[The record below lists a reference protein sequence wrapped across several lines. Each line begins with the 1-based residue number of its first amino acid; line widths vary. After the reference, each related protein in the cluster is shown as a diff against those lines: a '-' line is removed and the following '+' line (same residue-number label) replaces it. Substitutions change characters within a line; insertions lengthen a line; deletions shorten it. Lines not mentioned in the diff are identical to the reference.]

1 MALPK
6 IDLPL
11 NELTLPSN
19 QQKVMYR
26 PFTVKEE
33 KILLV
38 AAEAQDALV
47 EMTAIKQVVN
57 NCLFDIAIEDISMLD
72 LEFVF
77 LKLRATSVNNTAKF
91 NINDPDTGESIP
103 VEFDLDTIEIV
114 RDPEHTKE
122 VKVNDDLV
130 LYLKYPNIN
139 DFMQIIGM
147 EATDP
152 LVNYVIMVSCLDT
165 LATED
170 EVHNFSDYSEA
181 EIAAFMDNMSGD
193 IVKKISKFFETMPK
207 LSHTIKVKNPK
218 TGVESEV
225 TLEGLSSFFA

>member
-1 MALPK
+1 MPLPK

-57 NCLFDIAIEDISMLD
+57 NCLFDISIDDISMLD

-77 LKLRATSVNNTAKF
+77 LKLRATSVSNTAKF

-103 VEFDLDTIEIV
+103 VEFDLDTIEIL

-170 EVHNFSDYSEA
+170 EVHNFSDYDEE

-207 LSHTIKVKNPK
+207 LKQELKYTNSNGDEK
-218 TGVESEV
+218 TFVI
-225 TLEGLSSFFA
+225 EGMRSFFT

>member
-139 DFMQIIGM
+139 DFMKIIGM

-207 LSHTIKVKNPK
+207 LKQELQYTNSNGDEK
-218 TGVESEV
+218 TFVI
-225 TLEGLSSFFA
+225 EGMRSFFT

>member
-11 NELTLPSN
+11 NKITLPSDDSE
-19 QQKVMYR
+19 VLYR

-38 AAEAQDALV
+38 AAESRDPLV
-47 EMTAIKQVVN
+47 EMVAIKQVVN
-57 NCLFDIAIEDISMLD
+57 NCLFDIPIEDISMLD
-72 LEFVF
+72 LEYVF

-170 EVHNFSDYSEA
+170 EVHNFSDYDEA

-207 LSHTIKVKNPK
+207 LKQELQYTNSNGDEK
-218 TGVESEV
+218 TFVI
-225 TLEGLSSFFA
+225 EGMRSFFT

>member
-19 QQKVMYR
+19 QQQVMYR

-38 AAEAQDALV
+38 AAEAQDAMV
-47 EMTAIKQVVN
+47 EMMAIKQVVN

-72 LEFVF
+72 LEYIF
-77 LKLRATSVNNTAKF
+77 LKLRSTSINNTAKF
-91 NINDPDTGESIP
+91 NINDPDTGESVP
-103 VEFDLDTIEIV
+103 VDFDLDTIEII
-114 RDPEHTKE
+114 RDPEHTKV
-122 VKVNDDLV
+122 VKINDDLV
-130 LYLKYPNIN
+130 LYLKYPNID
-139 DFMQIIGM
+139 DFTKIIGM
-147 EATDP
+147 EASDP

-165 LATED
+165 LATDD
-170 EVHNFSDYSEA
+170 EVHNFSDYDED

-193 IVKKISKFFETMPK
+193 IVKKISGFFETMPK
-207 LSHTIKVKNPK
+207 LKQELKYTNSNGDEK
-218 TGVESEV
+218 TFVI
-225 TLEGLSSFFA
+225 EGMRSFFT

>member
-19 QQKVMYR
+19 QQQVMYR

-38 AAEAQDALV
+38 AAEAQDAMV
-47 EMTAIKQVVN
+47 EMMAIKQVVN

-72 LEFVF
+72 LEYIF
-77 LKLRATSVNNTAKF
+77 LKLRSTSINNTAKF
-91 NINDPDTGESIP
+91 NINDPDTGESVP
-103 VEFDLDTIEIV
+103 VDFDLDTIEII
-114 RDPEHTKE
+114 RDPEHTKV
-122 VKVNDDLV
+122 VKINDDLV
-130 LYLKYPNIN
+130 LYLKYPNID
-139 DFMQIIGM
+139 DFTKIIGM
-147 EATDP
+147 EASDP

-165 LATED
+165 LATDD
-170 EVHNFSDYSEA
+170 EVHNFSDYDEE

-193 IVKKISKFFETMPK
+193 IVKKISRFFETMPK
-207 LSHTIKVKNPK
+207 LKQELKYTNSNGDEK
-218 TGVESEV
+218 TFVI
-225 TLEGLSSFFA
+225 EGMRSFFT

>member
-11 NELTLPSN
+11 NTITLPSDES
-19 QQKVMYR
+19 QVLYR

-38 AAEAQDALV
+38 AAESKDPLV
-47 EMTAIKQVVN
+47 EMVAIKQVVN
-57 NCLFDIAIEDISMLD
+57 NCLFDKPIEEISMLD
-72 LEFVF
+72 LEYIF
-77 LKLRATSVNNTAKF
+77 LKLRATSVSNAAKF

-103 VEFDLDTIEIV
+103 VEFDLDTIEIL

-147 EATDP
+147 EANDP

-170 EVHNFSDYSEA
+170 EVHNFSDYDEE

-193 IVKKISKFFETMPK
+193 VVKKISKFFETMPK
-207 LSHTIKVKNPK
+207 LKQELKYTNSNGDEK
-218 TGVESEV
+218 TFVI
-225 TLEGLSSFFA
+225 EGMRSFFT

>member
-207 LSHTIKVKNPK
+207 LKQELQYTNSNGDEK
-218 TGVESEV
+218 TFVI
-225 TLEGLSSFFA
+225 EGMRSFFT

>member
-19 QQKVMYR
+19 RQQVMYR

-38 AAEAQDALV
+38 AAEAQDAMV
-47 EMTAIKQVVN
+47 EMMAIKQVVN

-72 LEFVF
+72 LEYIF
-77 LKLRATSVNNTAKF
+77 LKLRSTSINNTAKF
-91 NINDPDTGESIP
+91 NINDPDTGESVP
-103 VEFDLDTIEIV
+103 VDFDLDTIEII
-114 RDPEHTKE
+114 RDPEHTKV
-122 VKVNDDLV
+122 VKINDDLV
-130 LYLKYPNIN
+130 LYLKYPNID
-139 DFMQIIGM
+139 DFTKIIGM
-147 EATDP
+147 EASDP

-165 LATED
+165 LATDD
-170 EVHNFSDYSEA
+170 EVHNFSDYDED
-181 EIAAFMDNMSGD
+181 EVAAFMDNMSGD

-207 LSHTIKVKNPK
+207 LRHVI
-218 TGVESEV
+218 EV
-225 TLEGLSSFFA
+225 TNPNTKIKGEILLEGLQSFLV

>member
-139 DFMQIIGM
+139 DFMKIIGM

-165 LATED
+165 LASED
-170 EVHNFSDYSEA
+170 EVHDFSDYDEA

-207 LSHTIKVKNPK
+207 LKQELKYTNSNGDEK
-218 TGVESEV
+218 TFVI
-225 TLEGLSSFFA
+225 EGMRSFFE

>member
-57 NCLFDIAIEDISMLD
+57 NCLFDVAIEDISMLD

-103 VEFDLDTIEIV
+103 VEFDLDTIEIL

-139 DFMQIIGM
+139 DFMKIIGM

-170 EVHNFSDYSEA
+170 EVHSFSDYDEA

-207 LSHTIKVKNPK
+207 LKQELQYTNSNGDEK
-218 TGVESEV
+218 TFVI
-225 TLEGLSSFFA
+225 EGMRSFFT

>member
-77 LKLRATSVNNTAKF
+77 LKLRATSVNNTAKL

-207 LSHTIKVKNPK
+207 LKQELQYTNSNGDEK
-218 TGVESEV
+218 TFVI
-225 TLEGLSSFFA
+225 EGMRSFFT